1 MSSTRSIVHRH
12 QTSDSSLA
20 APSPSTMS
28 RVPMGSRAKERVLHA
43 AHNDASLIGSLTAE
57 SGCPPVP

>member
-1 MSSTRSIVHRH
+1 
-12 QTSDSSLA
+12 
-20 APSPSTMS
+20 
-28 RVPMGSRAKERVLHA
+28 VPMGSRAKERVLHA